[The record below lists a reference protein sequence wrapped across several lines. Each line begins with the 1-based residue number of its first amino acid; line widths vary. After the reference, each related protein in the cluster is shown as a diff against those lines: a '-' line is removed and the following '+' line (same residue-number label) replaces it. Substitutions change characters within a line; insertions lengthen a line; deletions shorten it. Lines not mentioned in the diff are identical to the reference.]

1 MRIGTWN
8 LAGSWSADHAS
19 LLLELGCDVLLL
31 TECPAEATL
40 PGYVRHATVTRISG
54 TDTHWSTVLSTRPM
68 EPLPDPHPASAAVR
82 IEGVVFCAS
91 VLPWP
96 LAGDSWPWGP
106 PDHRSR
112 MQHTLVELGDAFGG
126 RPVVWGGD
134 WNQPLTGSL
143 AGFSRAARDAI
154 ATSTEALGLQV
165 PTRSLLGRTAGQ
177 GSIDHL
183 AVPRSW
189 TVREAGCV
197 PVDVRL
203 SDHDAYWVD
212 VCP

>member
-8 LAGSWSADHAS
+8 LDGSWSADHAS
-19 LLLELGCDVLLL
+19 LLLQLDCEVLLL
-31 TECPAEATL
+31 TECPAEVSL
-40 PGYVRHATVTRISG
+40 PGYGRHATAAVIAG
-54 TDTHWSTVLSTRPM
+54 TDSHWATVLSTRPL
-68 EPLPDPHPASAAVR
+68 EPLPDPHPASAAVLV
-82 IEGVVFCAS
+82 GDVVVCAS

-96 LAGDSWPWGP
+96 LAGGSWPWGP
-106 PDHRSR
+106 PEHLPR
-112 MQHTLVELGDAFGG
+112 MQQTLRELTGAFAG
-126 RPVVWGGD
+126 RTVVWGGD

-154 ATSTEALGLQV
+154 TASVEMLDLQV
-165 PTRSLLGRTAGQ
+165 PTESLAGRAPGQ

-189 TVREAGCV
+189 TIRDAGRV
-197 PVDVRL
+197 PVDEDL

-212 VCP
+212 AGL